1 MFILCGGNCHRPG
14 KSVFKVRLY
23 LASSYHLY
31 ISINTAIGTYDGVSF
46 TVVVIARFYLVYNDV
61 KIKIHTEFADGSQN
75 STPSPATCIFECLG
89 QLSVQVRCDMSVP
102 VTIVGIL
109 GVEMGVKKRN
119 CEPRFESLFLNTH
132 ISVHVCGKAI

>member
-1 MFILCGGNCHRPG
+1 M
-14 KSVFKVRLY
+14 
-23 LASSYHLY
+23 
-31 ISINTAIGTYDGVSF
+31 
-46 TVVVIARFYLVYNDV
+46 
-61 KIKIHTEFADGSQN
+61 DGSQN
-75 STPSPATCIFECLG
+75 STPAPATCICECLG

-119 CEPRFESLFLNTH
+119 CESRFESLFLNTH